1 MQLFADIASGETD
14 WADIFFL
21 IAVIIAVLSALAS
34 YAGEHQRFAGP
45 LLSAAVAFAA
55 LGLLVL

>member
-1 MQLFADIASGETD
+1 MTMLADIASGETD

-21 IAVIIAVLSALAS
+21 IAVILAVLSALAG
-34 YAGEHQRFAGP
+34 YAAQHVRHSGT

-55 LGLLVL
+55 LGWLVL